1 MSSLTTYTLE
11 IVSSDETRA
20 PCYLPVEPRRYLLR
34 LDTDHSYSHGELG
47 WAPGL
52 LDDLGSLAKSD
63 PDPGV
68 VRRVGKALRAFLEQ
82 MTGWTRVEDAIE
94 RELGA
99 GGHVHLVFRLAALE
113 LYNLPWELLPLK
125 TTAQAL
131 GEVPRCHIRYESPG
145 AGASTRAAPTMEGRI
160 LLAWSTAGGHV
171 PAAQHAEELAAASAD
186 VGDFFLLS
194 RDILSGISRR
204 ALAEELANPHKPPV
218 TALHLLCHGGIT
230 ASGAPG
236 LLWNPHRPGVASD
249 FVDEGALRR
258 LLEPHLQTLRLVVL
272 SACRGGDASGPG
284 ILLGGLGQALHRLG
298 IPAVVCSRFPISIE
312 GSIEFTRE
320 LYAGLLNRAEPIQW
334 ALASAREQL
343 TLTRGAL
350 DWATLQLYAHT
361 EGSPEI
367 RPLVL
372 RPYRGLLAFEPQHQR
387 LFQGREELISQLVQ
401 RIEGARAG
409 TAPPFQ
415 LVVGASGSGKTS
427 LVQAGLVAALA
438 RKGWEILSVHPAPNL
453 AEEIRRRR
461 EDHPHRNLLVVID
474 PLEEIFTTFPAAE
487 RQPWVRQV
495 QHLCS
500 AETPNVIVLA
510 VLRLDAL
517 ERCADILLD
526 DAGTTL
532 VNFAFDETRALTVSP
547 LSPERLRQVIERPA
561 QRVGL
566 KLEEGLTERILH
578 DAAQEPGHLPLLAHV
593 LDLLWQHREGPRL
606 TLRAYEALGGLAGAL
621 MEELDSLVDRSLPKD
636 ESRQA
641 RRLLLALVD
650 FRDEAAPFTRRRVHL
665 GQVRPKEEGA
675 RQAFDAAL
683 EALIAHRVIVRGG
696 DSASPHEG
704 PWLEIAH
711 ESLLRRWKRVGE
723 WVSEDREWLARL
735 RRLESWAEDWITHR
749 EAPDRGA
756 AFLLAGGRLDLARGI
771 QEEWDGRRETLSPR
785 LIEFIEASEQA
796 DRERIRQLREAH
808 EVTHQLLHEVEHKLA
823 AVVGTASTRRQLL
836 ELVARLQ
843 AASRVGMSEGIEQTL
858 DRWRVHQ
865 RRGDLART
873 HEGFTRARQEYE
885 AALTLAHEL
894 TGRTEDI
901 RAHSV
906 LATSY
911 EKLGVVAEDE
921 GRLAEARAAY
931 VQALDLRQKLTA
943 QHPQDVHLAR
953 SLAWSHHTLGQ
964 LAFREGVLPQAREAL
979 TKAIAGRKALIDG
992 GHATRPLRREL
1003 AVSLNKMGGMAAAE
1017 GDRAEARTYHRQAL
1031 EILRA
1036 LTAESPAHAHVR
1048 QDLVFTLSCLA
1059 GIEELE
1065 GNLTEALLLQEE
1077 ANTLLQ
1083 PLIAADPNNAAL
1095 NRRLRQSQ
1103 ERLLRLG
1110 SAEPSR
1116 ERPAC

>member
-1 MSSLTTYTLE
+1 MSSLTAYTLE
-11 IVSSDETRA
+11 IAPRDETRA
-20 PCYLPVEPRRYLLR
+20 PWYLPVESRRYLLR
-34 LDTDHSYSHGELG
+34 LDTDQSYSHGEFS
-47 WAPGL
+47 WAPEL
-52 LDDLGSLAKSD
+52 LDDLRSLAQPD

-68 VRRVGKALRAFLEQ
+68 AMRVGKALRTFLEQ

-94 RELGA
+94 RELRAEGQ
-99 GGHVHLVFRLAALE
+99 VHLVFRLAATE
-113 LYNLPWELLPLK
+113 LYSLPWELLPLK
-125 TTAQAL
+125 TTARAL
-131 GEVPRCHIRYESPG
+131 GELPRCHICYEWPG
-145 AGASTRAAPTMEGRI
+145 AAATTRAAPTGDGRI
-160 LLAWSTAGGHV
+160 LLGWSTAGGSV
-171 PAAQHAEELAAASAD
+171 PADQHAEALGAASAD
-186 VGDFFLLS
+186 VGDFFLRS
-194 RDILSGISRR
+194 RDILPGLSRR
-204 ALAEELANPHKPPV
+204 ALAEELANPHKPTV
-218 TALHLLCHGGIT
+218 TALHLLCHGST
-230 ASGAPG
+230 ATSGVPG
-236 LLWNPHRPGVASD
+236 LLWNSHRPSAATE

-272 SACRGGDASGPG
+272 SACRSGDASGPG
-284 ILLGGLGQALHRLG
+284 ALLGGLGQALHRLG
-298 IPAVVCSRFPISIE
+298 IPAVVCSRFPLSSE
-312 GSIEFTRE
+312 GSIEFTRA
-320 LYAGLLNRAEPIQW
+320 LYAGLLDRAEPIQL
-334 ALASAREQL
+334 ALANARERLQ
-343 TLTRGAL
+343 LTRGAL

-372 RPYRGLLAFEPQHQR
+372 RPYRGLLAFEPQHHR
-387 LFQGREELISQLVQ
+387 FFQGREELVSQLVH
-401 RIEGARAG
+401 RMEEARAG
-409 TAPPFQ
+409 RAPSFQ

-427 LVQAGLVAALA
+427 LVQAGLAATLA
-438 RKGWEILSVHPAPNL
+438 RKDWEILSMHPAPNL
-453 AEEIRRRR
+453 AEEVRRRR
-461 EDHPHRNLLVVID
+461 EGHPRRSLLVVID
-474 PLEEIFTTFPAAE
+474 PLEEIFTTFSAAE
-487 RQPWVRQV
+487 QQPWVRQL
-495 QHLCS
+495 QSLCR
-500 AETPNVIVLA
+500 AEAPDVIVLA

-532 VNFAFDETRALTVSP
+532 VNLAFDEMRALTVLP

-578 DAAQEPGHLPLLAHV
+578 DAAQEPGLLPLLAHV

-621 MEELDSLVDRSLPKD
+621 MGELDRLVDRSMSED

-641 RRLLLALVD
+641 RRLLLALID

-665 GQVRPKEEGA
+665 EQVRPKERGA
-675 RQAFDAAL
+675 REAFDAAL
-683 EALIAHRVIVRGG
+683 EALTAHRVIVRGG
-696 DSASPHEG
+696 DSASAHRA

-711 ESLLRRWKRVGE
+711 ESLLRRWKRLGE
-723 WVSEDREWLARL
+723 WVSEDREWLARQ
-735 RRLESWAEDWITHR
+735 RRLESLAEEWFTHR
-749 EAPDRGA
+749 GAPDRGA
-756 AFLLAGGRLDLARGI
+756 AFLLSGSRLDLVRSL
-771 QEEWDGRRETLSPR
+771 QEEWDGRREPLPSR

-796 DRERIRQLREAH
+796 DLERTRQLCEER
-808 EVTHQLLHEVEHKLA
+808 EVTHQLLHEVEQGLA
-823 AVVGTASTRRQLL
+823 AVAGSAHARRQLL

-843 AASRVGMSEGIEQTL
+843 AASRTGMSEGVDQML

-873 HEGFTRARQEYE
+873 HEGLARARQEYE
-885 AALTLAHEL
+885 AALALAREL
-894 TGRTEDI
+894 AGHTEEI
-901 RAHSV
+901 RVQAV

-921 GRLAEARAAY
+921 GRLTEAREAY
-931 VQALDLRQKLTA
+931 VQALDLRQRLAA

-953 SLAWSHHTLGQ
+953 ALAWSHHTLGQ
-964 LAFREGVLPQAREAL
+964 LAFREADLPRARVAL
-979 TKAIAGRKALIDG
+979 TKAIAGRRALIDG

-1003 AVSLNKMGGMAAAE
+1003 SFSLNKMGGLAAAE

-1036 LTAESPAHAHVR
+1036 LTAEFPGHPRVR

-1083 PLIAADPNNAAL
+1083 SLIAADPSNAAL

-1103 ERLLRLG
+1103 ERLLRLCN
-1110 SAEPSR
+1110 AEPPR